1 MAMSKA
7 DAARQSGGGSPGE
20 SRLSRAT
27 VQRFSLYLR
36 FLQRFGHEEEEQTV
50 SSGQLG
56 EALGIT
62 DAQVRKDLA
71 YLGNLGQPGI
81 GYRARELR
89 DALRQRLGIDRTWAT
104 VVVGV
109 GNLARALLRYR
120 GFEQQGFRFVALF
133 DTDAG
138 KVGKNV
144 DGLEICPMDRLA
156 DVIKKAGAELAVVAV
171 PAEAAQSVADAL
183 VAAGIRGV
191 LNFAPT
197 MLRLPAGVS
206 LVAVD
211 LAVQLEQLAFL
222 VHLEDADKDEP
233 KDDARDESPGCG
245 E

>member
-1 MAMSKA
+1 MDGMNKP
-7 DAARQSGGGSPGE
+7 DAARQPGGGSGE
-20 SRLSRAT
+20 ARLSRAS
-27 VQRFSLYLR
+27 VHRFSLYLR
-36 FLQRFGHEEEEQTV
+36 HLQRFAREGLQTV

-81 GYRARELR
+81 GYPAQELSA
-89 DALRQRLGIDRTWAT
+89 ALRQRLGIDRSWAT

-133 DTDAG
+133 DADAG
-138 KVGKNV
+138 KIGQQI
-144 DGLEICPMDRLA
+144 DGLDICGMEQMA
-156 DVIKKAGAELAVVAV
+156 AVIEDTGAELGVVAV
-171 PAEAAQSVADAL
+171 PAEAAQQVADAL
-183 VAAGIRGV
+183 VAAGIRGI

-197 MLRLPAGVS
+197 VLRLPKDVS

-222 VHLEDADKDEP
+222 VHLNEDNKDSGA
-233 KDDARDESPGCG
+233 DDAE
-245 E
+245 

>member
-1 MAMSKA
+1 MNKLEATRSTGGA
-7 DAARQSGGGSPGE
+7 PGHGAPGGGPPGDTK
-20 SRLSRAT
+20 LSRAT

-36 FLQRFGHEEEEQTV
+36 FLQRFGQEEDQTV

-56 EALGIT
+56 EALGVT

-81 GYRARELR
+81 GYRTQELS
-89 DALRQRLGIDRTWAT
+89 DALRQRLGIDRSWAT

-133 DTDAG
+133 DADAA
-138 KVGKNV
+138 KVGKNI
-144 DGLEICPMDRLA
+144 DSLEIFGMDRLA
-156 DVIKKAGAELAVVAV
+156 EVVRNAGAELAVVAV
-171 PAEAAQSVADAL
+171 PAEAAQKVADAL
-183 VAAGIRGV
+183 VAAGIRGI

-197 MLRLPAGVS
+197 VLRVPPGVS

-222 VHLEDADKDEP
+222 VHLENAVKEDA
-233 KDDARDESPGCG
+233 GGG